1 MTGTVPL
8 AMTLSLSVLHGL
20 QDPTTPVAFGL
31 REKIIVPRS
40 VRVGPQI
47 RCFTW
52 LADDSNVGPLPGER
66 IDCEEGVRL
75 RLDSLNGRFAGDLP
89 VTGGVA
95 DVGDVLSRAEAV
107 RLRDACD
114 LMIAHGFEL
123 VALVLR
129 GIRIITVTILVPD
142 FPITAMNHDLRF
154 LVDGDFPCPLDG
166 GLLSFMVGRVFF
178 CVIAS
183 HGPTILTFNYMLVWH
198 TPLM

>member
-1 MTGTVPL
+1 MTGMPL
-8 AMTLSLSVLHGL
+8 AMTLSLSKLHGL

-52 LADDSNVGPLPGER
+52 LADDSNVGPLPGGR
-66 IDCEEGVRL
+66 IDGEEGVRL

-89 VTGGVA
+89 VTRYVA

-114 LMIAHGFEL
+114 LMIAHG
-123 VALVLR
+123 
-129 GIRIITVTILVPD
+129 G
-142 FPITAMNHDLRF
+142 
-154 LVDGDFPCPLDG
+154 
-166 GLLSFMVGRVFF
+166 S
-178 CVIAS
+178 S
-183 HGPTILTFNYMLVWH
+183 
-198 TPLM
+198 